1 MFFFFKT
8 GLLCVPGC
16 PGTHSVEQA
25 GLKFRNLPASATQV
39 LGLKACATAAWLNNS
54 LKKRK
59 RERETGKEKK
69 GKKKE
74 EEEEEEEEPCHPV
87 SKIK

>member
-1 MFFFFKT
+1 M
-8 GLLCVPGC
+8 
-16 PGTHSVEQA
+16 
-25 GLKFRNLPASATQV
+25 

-59 RERETGKEKK
+59 RERERGKEKK